1 VLKISYLYR
10 RTRSLATW
18 VGLELLIFLTL
29 VLSIGLLACTIMSG
43 LMNIVKN
50 FGRHDKIYKE
60 KIANENV
67 LLFLLMLKI
76 ELWTSCTNFFFP
88 TRWDFPL
95 GWD

>member
-1 VLKISYLYR
+1 
-10 RTRSLATW
+10 
-18 VGLELLIFLTL
+18 
-29 VLSIGLLACTIMSG
+29 MSG

-76 ELWTSCTNFFFP
+76 ELWTSCTNFFF
-88 TRWDFPL
+88 FPL
-95 GWD
+95 GGISHLGGISSSTLTI